1 MYYRVFEGARIIGD
15 VEIGD
20 GSSVWY
26 NAVLRGDIEPIRIG
40 YRSNI
45 QDNCVV
51 HASRGYPVKVGDYV
65 SVGHAAVLHGCTI
78 QDNVLVGMNSTILN
92 GALVAEN
99 SVVGAGAVVTSG
111 KGFLPR
117 SLIMGVP
124 ARAVRELN
132 DDEIESIREN
142 AERYFPLAQEYKD

>member
-99 SVVGAGAVVTSG
+99 SIVGAGAVVTSG

-142 AERYFPLAQEYKD
+142 AERYFHLAQEYKD

>member
-1 MYYRVFEGARIIGD
+1 VYYRVFEGARIIGD

-51 HASRGYPVKVGDYV
+51 HASSGYPVKVGDYV

-99 SVVGAGAVVTSG
+99 SIVGAGAVVTSG
-111 KGFLPR
+111 KGFPPR

-142 AERYFPLAQEYKD
+142 AERYFHLAQEYED

>member
-1 MYYRVFEGARIIGD
+1 MSYRVFEGARIIGD

-40 YRSNI
+40 CRSNI

-51 HASRGYPVKVGDYV
+51 HTSSGYPVKVGDYV

-99 SVVGAGAVVTSG
+99 SIVGAGAVVTSG
-111 KGFLPR
+111 KSFPPG

-132 DDEIESIREN
+132 DEEIESIREN
-142 AERYFPLAQEYKD
+142 AERYFHLAQEYKD

>member
-1 MYYRVFEGARIIGD
+1 VSYRVFEGARIIGD

-40 YRSNI
+40 HRSNI

-51 HASRGYPVKVGDYV
+51 HTSSGYPVKVGNHV

-99 SVVGAGAVVTSG
+99 SIVGAGAVVTSG
-111 KGFLPR
+111 KSFPPG

-142 AERYFPLAQEYKD
+142 AERYFHLAQEYED

>member
-1 MYYRVFEGARIIGD
+1 MIIGD

-40 YRSNI
+40 CRSNI

-51 HASRGYPVKVGDYV
+51 HASSGYPVKVGDYV

-99 SVVGAGAVVTSG
+99 SIVGAGAVVTSG
-111 KGFLPR
+111 KSFPPG

-132 DDEIESIREN
+132 DEEIESIREN
-142 AERYFPLAQEYKD
+142 AERYFHLAQEYED

>member
-142 AERYFPLAQEYKD
+142 AERYFHLAQEYKD